1 MPQTDSP
8 LVYPLPED
16 PHEHK
21 RALYEQ
27 VARVGK
33 ACSQPVRL
41 EILEFLAQCPRT
53 VETLTDLLQIDY
65 KNVSA
70 HLKVLLQAGL
80 VSVRRFGRFRQYA
93 ISSTE
98 VLHLVVVLQQTA
110 RVTEVAA
117 ASNAQGGEHEESQ
130 AREDGGVDLESA
142 LKLADAGDLV
152 LIDVRPREEFDA
164 GHLPNAKSM
173 PLECI
178 ERMLPDLPADKL
190 CAAYCRGSYCFLA
203 QRAARVFAEHGR
215 ELLVI
220 REGVM
225 DWRGDGRD
233 ELLEKEE
240 QPA

>member
-16 PHEHK
+16 PREHK

-70 HLKVLLQAGL
+70 HLKVLLQ
-80 VSVRRFGRFRQYA
+80 
-93 ISSTE
+93 
-98 VLHLVVVLQQTA
+98 VVVLQQTA

-117 ASNAQGGEHEESQ
+117 ASHTSIRSPKNAC
-130 AREDGGVDLESA
+130 ARWLRSRRLARLLRRTASTVRAPTGKTKAHHDSA
-142 LKLADAGDLV
+142 KGSS
-152 LIDVRPREEFDA
+152 PRT
-164 GHLPNAKSM
+164 
-173 PLECI
+173 
-178 ERMLPDLPADKL
+178 
-190 CAAYCRGSYCFLA
+190 
-203 QRAARVFAEHGR
+203 
-215 ELLVI
+215 
-220 REGVM
+220 
-225 DWRGDGRD
+225 
-233 ELLEKEE
+233 
-240 QPA
+240 

>member
-16 PHEHK
+16 PREHK

-117 ASNAQGGEHEESQ
+117 ASNAQGGEHEEPQ

-164 GHLPNAKSM
+164 GICPTPRACRLNASSACSRICPPTSCARPTAGAPTAFLRSARRASLPSTA
-173 PLECI
+173 
-178 ERMLPDLPADKL
+178 
-190 CAAYCRGSYCFLA
+190 GSC
-203 QRAARVFAEHGR
+203 
-215 ELLVI
+215 
-220 REGVM
+220 
-225 DWRGDGRD
+225 W
-233 ELLEKEE
+233 
-240 QPA
+240 

>member
-1 MPQTDSP
+1 M
-8 LVYPLPED
+8 
-16 PHEHK
+16 
-21 RALYEQ
+21 
-27 VARVGK
+27 
-33 ACSQPVRL
+33 
-41 EILEFLAQCPRT
+41 
-53 VETLTDLLQIDY
+53 
-65 KNVSA
+65 
-70 HLKVLLQAGL
+70 
-80 VSVRRFGRFRQYA
+80 
-93 ISSTE
+93 
-98 VLHLVVVLQQTA
+98 
-110 RVTEVAA
+110 
-117 ASNAQGGEHEESQ
+117 
-130 AREDGGVDLESA
+130 
-142 LKLADAGDLV
+142 

-203 QRAARVFAEHGR
+203 QRAARVFAEYGR

>member
-16 PHEHK
+16 PREHK

-110 RVTEVAA
+110 RV
-117 ASNAQGGEHEESQ
+117 
-130 AREDGGVDLESA
+130 R
-142 LKLADAGDLV
+142 
-152 LIDVRPREEFDA
+152 
-164 GHLPNAKSM
+164 
-173 PLECI
+173 
-178 ERMLPDLPADKL
+178 
-190 CAAYCRGSYCFLA
+190 RG
-203 QRAARVFAEHGR
+203 
-215 ELLVI
+215 
-220 REGVM
+220 
-225 DWRGDGRD
+225 
-233 ELLEKEE
+233 
-240 QPA
+240 

>member
-8 LVYPLPED
+8 LVCPPPEA
-16 PHEHK
+16 PREHK

-33 ACSQPVRL
+33 ACSQLARL
-41 EILEFLAQCPRT
+41 EILELLAQCPRT

-80 VSVRRFGRFRQYA
+80 VSVRRIGRFRQYA

-117 ASNAQGGEHEESQ
+117 ASNAQGGE
-130 AREDGGVDLESA
+130 
-142 LKLADAGDLV
+142 
-152 LIDVRPREEFDA
+152 
-164 GHLPNAKSM
+164 SM
-173 PLECI
+173 PLEYI
-178 ERMLPDLPADKL
+178 ERMLPDLSADKL
-190 CAAYCRGSYCFLA
+190 YAAYCRGSYCFLA
-203 QRAARVFAEHGR
+203 QRAARIFAEHGR